1 MAAPTTQHRPT
12 PPLAAPFMPG
22 ARGTTPPPS
31 IPLGFLALS
40 GLGLWAFGVAG
51 GLAADRLVSTPS
63 HPGALAAVHVGMLAF
78 LTTAVLGAIHQFAP
92 VVGRRPLRSIPAAR
106 FTLVG
111 MAITGWLIPSGF
123 AHGPEALVATGG
135 VIGALTVALA
145 AWNLSGP
152 LSARDGG
159 VPLNGLRL
167 SVGYLMVTVAFGV
180 VYAFNRQT
188 GWFPL
193 LPNRVLA
200 HAHLGLLGW
209 LGLTY
214 VAVAEKLWPMFLLA
228 HRPRARAGAWAV
240 GLLAAGT
247 PILATGL
254 LFAVPIL
261 GWLGGLAA
269 AAGIGFHLT
278 SLYTAVRHRR
288 RALELLHGYLFTSAA
303 FAVIG
308 VGLAATAAVAD
319 VDYTTRSTLV
329 VAEVTALAAWLS
341 LAVIG
346 HAHKI
351 VPFIGYTVLRS
362 RGIATGPTGRPLM
375 FGDLFHHRTAQV
387 SLIAATAGF
396 DAVMVGVLIRSAA
409 VVSVG
414 GLLISLTG
422 LIVTANLVHG
432 PRRAIHAH
440 RSAVT
445 VPEVH
450 PMVATRP
457 AS

>member
-1 MAAPTTQHRPT
+1 M
-12 PPLAAPFMPG
+12 
-22 ARGTTPPPS
+22 
-31 IPLGFLALS
+31 
-40 GLGLWAFGVAG
+40 
-51 GLAADRLVSTPS
+51 
-63 HPGALAAVHVGMLAF
+63 
-78 LTTAVLGAIHQFAP
+78 
-92 VVGRRPLRSIPAAR
+92 
-106 FTLVG
+106 
-111 MAITGWLIPSGF
+111 
-123 AHGPEALVATGG
+123 
-135 VIGALTVALA
+135 
-145 AWNLSGP
+145 
-152 LSARDGG
+152 
-159 VPLNGLRL
+159 
-167 SVGYLMVTVAFGV
+167 
-180 VYAFNRQT
+180 
-188 GWFPL
+188 
-193 LPNRVLA
+193 
-200 HAHLGLLGW
+200 
-209 LGLTY
+209 
-214 VAVAEKLWPMFLLA
+214 
-228 HRPRARAGAWAV
+228 

-432 PRRAIHAH
+432 PRRAIRAH